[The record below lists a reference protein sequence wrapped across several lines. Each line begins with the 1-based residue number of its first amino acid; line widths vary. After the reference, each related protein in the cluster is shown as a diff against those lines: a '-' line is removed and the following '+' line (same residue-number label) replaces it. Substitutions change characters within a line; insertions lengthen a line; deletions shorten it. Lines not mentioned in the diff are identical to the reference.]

1 MKDEFLL
8 ADLKLKVYQE
18 WVLLVKQ
25 NLSLISGRLK
35 IDKFYSL
42 QLFILKKD
50 VSKVKLQYFW
60 PIANIMKNAV

>member
-1 MKDEFLL
+1 MKDEILL

-50 VSKVKLQYFW
+50 VS
-60 PIANIMKNAV
+60 